1 MEQSTKPFCQ
11 EISNFERKMNTM
23 SHPIYPSNRD
33 GSGSSDGLLS
43 CESDAIQGN
52 DHDLIAIKPDT
63 SLGELPG
70 STEFTASIMSLNVLA
85 EHCLSEIKRY
95 RVGEFHNDTYFV
107 ELLRRATLQ
116 GNQDAW
122 EMVKQSLS
130 MTVREWLA
138 HLPKREVWYQ
148 SASEEEYIAEAFA
161 RFYEAAVERQVEID
175 QLSNALR
182 YLQACLNSA
191 LLDKLRASTPRRE
204 IPLREP
210 TNSEGS
216 AAVDLTCDEFWEML
230 RKMLPNSR
238 EQHLAYLLFHCA
250 LKPREVMHLFPL
262 EFQDVQEISR
272 LRRSIIERLLD
283 HMDQFERR

>member
-1 MEQSTKPFCQ
+1 MP
-11 EISNFERKMNTM
+11 
-23 SHPIYPSNRD
+23 HPIYPCDRD
-33 GSGSSDGLLS
+33 GSGSSDGLRS

-63 SLGELPG
+63 SLGELPR
-70 STEFTASIMSLNVLA
+70 TIEFTASILSLNVLA
-85 EHCLSEIKRY
+85 EHCLNEINRY

-122 EMVKQSLS
+122 EMVKQCLS

-148 SASEEEYIAEAFA
+148 PASEEEYIAEAFA
-161 RFYEAAVERQVEID
+161 RFFEAAVERQVEID
-175 QLSNALR
+175 QLSIALQ

-191 LLDKLRASTPRRE
+191 LLDKLRASTP
-204 IPLREP
+204 LRENP
-210 TNSEGS
+210 LQEPRNSEES
-216 AAVDLTCDEFWEML
+216 AAVHLTSEELWEML
-230 RKMLPNSR
+230 RNMLPNTR

-250 LKPREVMHLFPL
+250 LKPIEIIHLSPL

-272 LRRSIIERLLD
+272 LRRSIIGRLLD